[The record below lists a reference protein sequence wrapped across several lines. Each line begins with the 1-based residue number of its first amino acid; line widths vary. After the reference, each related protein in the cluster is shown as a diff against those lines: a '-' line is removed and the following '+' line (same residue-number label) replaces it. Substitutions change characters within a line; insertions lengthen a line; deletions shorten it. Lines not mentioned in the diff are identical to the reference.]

1 MPCWSSQGCASR
13 RALARV
19 DVTVATMCL
28 FYHQTAHDSGCSFA
42 SCLYNC
48 FCVCW
53 GARLPR
59 FQAYG
64 YLGNSV
70 LQGVYSMLKQ
80 AHPHDILSFYL
91 RRHARNIQT
100 KHVFP
105 SAVCAP
111 LLFHIAPIKELS
123 LLNAS
128 LKSHVF
134 PCACCSEK
142 SHVAALIRIS
152 FAPLSRLSA
161 L

>member
-1 MPCWSSQGCASR
+1 MI
-13 RALARV
+13 LV
-19 DVTVATMCL
+19 V
-28 FYHQTAHDSGCSFA
+28 
-42 SCLYNC
+42 
-48 FCVCW
+48 
-53 GARLPR
+53 RLPR
-59 FQAYG
+59 VYIIVSVFAG
-64 YLGNSV
+64 VPGFPNSKPMDIWGTTYV

-80 AHPHDILSFYL
+80 AHPNDILSFYL
-91 RRHARNIQT
+91 RRRARNIQT